1 MKKPW
6 YTPMVMSPAEL
17 SLLYAMKRGGPRQ
30 GKEGAVIG
38 QLWSACGDRLMGK
51 LSPGCL
57 ADTR

>member
-1 MKKPW
+1 
-6 YTPMVMSPAEL
+6 MVMAPAEL
-17 SLLYAMKRGGPRQ
+17 FLLYSVKRDGPRH

-38 QLWSACGDRLMGK
+38 QLGLALGDRLMRK